1 MPPAHLTLT
10 SSWSISWLATIGGER
25 KREGSRFGSGTRRED
40 RAHGVGGDNNRLDNS
55 FVFSPG
61 CSLGT
66 VYRKYRASTNVF
78 TDVPDWSR
86 EYESGPGEMGKRND
100 DRYLERMK
108 RGIII
113 CIARSTTASSSLTPR
128 TVLPLH

>member
-10 SSWSISWLATIGGER
+10 SSRSISWLATIAGGR
-25 KREGSRFGSGTRRED
+25 KREGSSCCGATRRED

-86 EYESGPGEMGKRND
+86 EYESGLGEMGKRND

-108 RGIII
+108 RGIVI
-113 CIARSTTASSSLTPR
+113 CIARQLLAP
-128 TVLPLH
+128 P